1 MRVTKQKSLKVT
13 RTLVL
18 FMLILSIF
26 SVSLP
31 GKAEAADR
39 VRIGT
44 QTFTETKV
52 LAEIYKALIEDRTD
66 LSVDVTTDLASSSLL
81 LRSLSKGEMDMG
93 SLYSGEIF
101 NGYFEVE
108 DTRDRDEVL
117 RQAQEGFDKLWNLKW
132 YDSLGFE
139 NTYTLAVKQEVADKY
154 GLSKMSDL
162 KEHAGDM
169 RIGVDTTWLER
180 PTDGYPA
187 FTKEYGFTFA
197 QTSPM
202 EISLVYSAVADN
214 IVDVVLAYTTDPGL
228 KEFNLV
234 TLEDDKQFFPPF
246 DASTVVRKELIEEH
260 PELDE
265 ILSSLVG
272 TIDADTMTELSYQ
285 VDVEKMEPRTVAMK
299 YLVELGLLDE
309 SKLPASAMHPD
320 ANSFMKFYYYVTENA
335 SYLLHL
341 TWVHILMVLCGLG
354 LALVIGI
361 PLGILSARYEK
372 TGRVIMF
379 FTNII
384 QVLPSMA
391 LLVLLMVMFGLG
403 FKSVVIGLFLY
414 SLNPVVR
421 NTYVGLKEVSPGL
434 QDAGKGMGMSRFQL
448 LWKVEMPLSIPFLM
462 AGLRV
467 AAVIAIGV
475 AALAPIIGGDG
486 LGREIYAG
494 LNQRHNIK
502 ILAGAIPAALLA
514 ILADIFLGRLAER
527 FKIAKR

>member
-1 MRVTKQKSLKVT
+1 MRVDIQKWLKTV
-13 RTLVL
+13 RSALLLMLVVS
-18 FMLILSIF
+18 MLSAA
-26 SVSLP
+26 LP

-44 QTFTETKV
+44 QTFTETKI
-52 LAEIYKALIEDRTD
+52 LAEIYKAVIEENTD
-66 LSVDVTTDLASSSLL
+66 LDVDITTDLASSSLL
-81 LRSLSKGEMDMG
+81 LRSISRDELDMG
-93 SLYSGEIF
+93 TLYSGEIF
-101 NGYFEVE
+101 NGYFDIE
-108 DTRDRDEVL
+108 DTKDRDAVL
-117 RQAQEGFDKLWNLKW
+117 RQAQEGFDKLWDLKW
-132 YDSLGFE
+132 FDPLGFE
-139 NTYTLAVKQEVADKY
+139 NTYTLAVRQEVAEQY
-154 GLSKMSDL
+154 GLTKMSDL
-162 KEHAGDM
+162 KDHAQNM

-180 PTDGYPA
+180 PADGYPA
-187 FTKEYGFTFA
+187 FTKAYGFSFA

-202 EISLVYSAVADN
+202 EISLVYSAVSDK
-214 IVDVVLAYTTDPGL
+214 IVDIVLAYTTDPGL

-246 DASTVVRKELIEEH
+246 DASTVARKGLLKEH

-265 ILSSLVG
+265 ALTSLVG
-272 TIDADTMTELSYQ
+272 TIDEDTMTNLSYQ
-285 VDVEKMEPRTVAMK
+285 VDVEKMEPRTVALK
-299 YLVELGLLDE
+299 YLVDQGLLDE
-309 SKLPASAMHPD
+309 SKLPASAKHPE
-320 ANSFMKFYYYVTENA
+320 ANSLVKFYYYITENS

-354 LALVIGI
+354 LALVVGI
-361 PLGILSARYEK
+361 PLGIISARYDK

-391 LLVLLMVMFGLG
+391 LLVLLMVLFGLG

-421 NTYVGLKEVSPGL
+421 NTYVGLKEVSPAL
-434 QDAGKGMGMSRFQL
+434 KDAGKGMGMSKFQL

-502 ILAGAIPAALLA
+502 IFAGAIPAALLA

-527 FKIAKR
+527 FKVAKR